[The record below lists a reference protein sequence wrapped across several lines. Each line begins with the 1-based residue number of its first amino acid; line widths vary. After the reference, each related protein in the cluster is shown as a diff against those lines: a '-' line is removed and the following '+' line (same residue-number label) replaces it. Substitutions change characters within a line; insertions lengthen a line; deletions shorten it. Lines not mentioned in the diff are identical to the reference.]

1 MKKIIIMYTLL
12 AGSYCVEA
20 QTTANQ
26 TNWADNST
34 SKPRGVIQQDNEFA
48 NTEINVENRNIT
60 FSELPELKKPTWAIV
75 TDPAGTVMTQKRIN
89 PNDNSMDLHRLPKG
103 EMYFLT
109 LVYKNKSQK
118 AFVLHL

>member
-1 MKKIIIMYTLL
+1 MKKIMIVCMLF
-12 AGSYCVEA
+12 AGSGMVNA
-20 QTTANQ
+20 QTEASQ
-26 TNWADNST
+26 TWEGNTHTNS
-34 SKPRGVIQQDNEFA
+34 RGIIQHDNEFA
-48 NTEINVENRNIT
+48 NTEINVENRKVT
-60 FSELPELKKPTWAIV
+60 FSELPDLKKATWAIV

-103 EMYFLT
+103 EMYFVT

>member
-1 MKKIIIMYTLL
+1 MLVATTGTIK
-12 AGSYCVEA
+12 A
-20 QTTANQ
+20 QTVASND
-26 TNWADNST
+26 NWENNSNRR
-34 SKPRGVIQQDNEFA
+34 SGMIQQDNEFA
-48 NTEINVENRNIT
+48 NTEINVENRRVS
-60 FSELPELKKPTWAIV
+60 FSELPELKKATWAIV
-75 TDPAGTVMTQKRIN
+75 TDPAGTVMTQKRVT